1 MIRRIACSLAIVVAF
16 SASLL
21 AQDGIKK
28 GAVKS
33 VDPEK
38 DIIVISADGK
48 DLSFIVTDETR
59 IMDVAG
65 KPVKDRLKDK
75 AIKEGVAV
83 MFKAETKDGKM
94 VLVGLKL
101 AGDDKP
107 VKLEKADTSKLK
119 PLTELGKDEYKDFPG
134 GLYPD
139 GKNERPAVHEKAGLA
154 FAKQVQP
161 LDADGKPDG
170 DGKIVLI
177 SVGMSNTTQEF
188 SAFQKAADAD
198 KAKNPKLVLVDG
210 AQGAMTAARIQDP
223 EAKNGGE
230 QFWATVDQRLK
241 TAGVTRAQVQVAWV
255 KEADAR
261 PADAFPKHAQT
272 LEAELAKIA
281 QVLHDRF
288 PNLKLV
294 YVSSRIYA
302 GYATTP
308 LNPEPYAYES
318 GFAVKWLI
326 EKQIKGDKALNYDPE
341 RGKVKATWLS
351 WGPYLWANGPTK
363 RADGLT
369 YEESDF
375 SSDGTHPSNA
385 GREKV
390 ADQLLSFFKS
400 DSTTKPWFVKK

>member
-1 MIRRIACSLAIVVAF
+1 MVRSIACSLAIVIAY
-16 SASLL
+16 SASLQ
-21 AQDGIKK
+21 AQGGIKK

-38 DIIVISADGK
+38 STLIVSADGK

-59 IMDVAG
+59 IMDAAG

-75 AIKEGVAV
+75 AIKEGVPV

-101 AGDDKP
+101 ASDDKP
-107 VKLEKADTSKLK
+107 VKLEKADTSKLI
-119 PLTELGKDEYKDFPG
+119 PLNELGKDEYKSFPG

-139 GKNERPAVHEKAGLA
+139 GRNERPAEHEKAGLA
-154 FAKQVQP
+154 FAKLVTP
-161 LDADGKPDG
+161 LDSDGKPDG

-177 SVGMSNTTQEF
+177 SVGISNTTQEF

-198 KAKNPKLVLVDG
+198 KAKNPKLLLLDG
-210 AQGAMTAARIQDP
+210 AQGGATAAMVQDP
-223 EAKNGGE
+223 ESNGGE
-230 QFWATVDQRLK
+230 RYWATVDQRLK
-241 TAGVTRAQVQVAWV
+241 SAGVTRAQVQVAWV

-261 PADAFPKHAQT
+261 PTDAFPKHAQT
-272 LEAELAKIA
+272 LEAELGKIA

-294 YVSSRIYA
+294 YLSSRIYA

-308 LNPEPYAYES
+308 LNPEPFAYES

-326 EKQIKGDKALNYDPE
+326 EKQIKGDKTLNYDAE
-341 RGKVKATWLS
+341 KGKVNSAWLS
-351 WGPYLWANGPTK
+351 WGPYLWANGPAK
-363 RADGLT
+363 RTDGLT

-390 ADQLLSFFKS
+390 ADQLLLFFKS
-400 DSTTKPWFVKK
+400 DTTTKTWFVKN